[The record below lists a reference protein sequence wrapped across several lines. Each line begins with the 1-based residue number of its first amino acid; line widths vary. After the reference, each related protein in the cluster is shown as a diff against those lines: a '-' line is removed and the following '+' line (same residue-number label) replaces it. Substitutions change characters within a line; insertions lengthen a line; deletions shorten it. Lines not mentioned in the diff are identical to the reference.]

1 MSSILKATPRAILRG
16 IQDLSRRSPVVES
29 ELLPQHLPHVYLLTE
44 RGPTLPQVAIGD
56 GLVQL
61 YGTSVLDLRSKYAN
75 HQTVLASRV
84 MATGNFCM
92 VQRLKPAN
100 AKTAM
105 LRLSAELIPAEVTL
119 YARNPD
125 GSYQI
130 GAGGLPIPITVPDGD
145 GGTIISKVIGHR
157 VVWHTSLTG
166 YTGAGRNFGTG
177 VTITD
182 HRDGSVLAGGVKLS
196 SLFSSGTTPVK
207 SKLYPIMDFEVAS
220 FGEFGNRV
228 GLRLSAPNADDAAVG
243 DYATMNEIG
252 SYLYRLGCVERPVNS
267 ATPLITETNGGE
279 ASIDVSLKDN
289 VYHPVSGLPLS
300 FNELFIDSYQSLDDP
315 TVVPKFG
322 PFGRAH
328 IYKTQLNEVL
338 TALCAGGTEQNN
350 LTIGEGLYDTT
361 AAAHGRAEAIQFTG
375 RTDNYPLLNLFT
387 GVDQNGVPYYTF
399 NVSDSV
405 LFGGVALGE
414 SNVHYATGGDDGLA
428 VDVNGKPDTLAN
440 LRIYDELVGI
450 ELSQYGYGEAKLLD
464 VAKYPHS
471 TFWDSGFSFETKKKM
486 LVPMSR
492 RKDIWVVLATQAVAD
507 YANPTTPTPETW
519 AYEEPNNVELEN
531 SIAVNLR
538 TIAGNYP
545 ESEIYGTPVC
555 RVSIVGHC
563 GTLLNTNYRGGLLPL
578 TIDMASK
585 VARYMGAGT
594 GSWANGFGFDESPN
608 NIVTDFR
615 NINHTWKSVDTY
627 NKDWDA
633 GLVWVQSF
641 DRRSVFYPGIQT
653 AYPDDT
659 SVLNSLI
666 TVAACCFLEKVSQ
679 LVWRA
684 LSGTTRLTNGQFI
697 ERSNALI
704 VSNTQDRF
712 DGRFIIQP
720 ETFYTPADAQRGFSW
735 GSKIHI
741 YANNMKTV
749 GTMTIVAHRLED
761 LVQ

>member
-16 IQDLSRRSPVVES
+16 IQDLSRRSPVVEN

-61 YGTSVLDLRSKYAN
+61 YGTNVLDLRSKYTT
-75 HQTVLASRV
+75 HQTVLAANV

-92 VQRLKPAN
+92 VQRIKPTN
-100 AKTAM
+100 AKTAL
-105 LRLSAELIPAEVTL
+105 LRLSAEIIPCEVTL

-125 GSYQI
+125 GSYQVN
-130 GAGGLPIPITVPDGD
+130 GAGAKIPVTTPDGD
-145 GGTIISKVIGHR
+145 GGVVISKVIGHR
-157 VVWHTSLTG
+157 VVWHTG
-166 YTGAGRNFGTG
+166 VAAYAPVNKAYGAAN
-177 VTITD
+177 TITG
-182 HRDGSVLAGGVKLS
+182 HRDGSVTVGGTKLS
-196 SLFSSGTTPVK
+196 TLFSAGTTPVT
-207 SKLYPIMDFEVAS
+207 SNLYPIMDFEVSS
-220 FGEFGNRV
+220 FGEYGNRV
-228 GLRLSAPNADDAAVG
+228 GLRLSAPNADDLEAG

-252 SYLYRLGCVERPVNS
+252 SFLYRLGCVERPVNS
-267 ATPLITETNGGE
+267 ATPLVTETNGGE
-279 ASIDVSLKDN
+279 ATIDVSFKDN
-289 VYHPVSGLPLS
+289 VYHPQSGLPLS

-338 TALCAGGTEQNN
+338 TALCAGGTKQNN

-361 AAAHGRAEAIQFTG
+361 ALPFGRTADIQFTG
-375 RTDNYPLLNLFT
+375 RVDNYPLLNLFT
-387 GVDQNGVPYYTF
+387 GVDQNGVPYFTF
-399 NVSDSV
+399 NVNDSV
-405 LFGGVALGE
+405 LFGGVALGD
-414 SNVHYATGGDDGLA
+414 SNVHYATGGDDGLS

-440 LRIYDELVGI
+440 LQIFDELVGL
-450 ELSQYGYGEAKLLD
+450 ELANYGYGEAKLLD

-471 TFWDSGFSFETKKKM
+471 TFWDSGFSIETKKKM

-492 RKDIWVVLATQAVAD
+492 RKDVWVVLATQAVAE
-507 YANPTTPTPETW
+507 YTNPSTPSASQW
-519 AYEEPNNVELEN
+519 AYQEANDVETEN
-531 SIAVNLR
+531 AIAVNLR

-555 RVSIVGHC
+555 RVAIVGHC
-563 GTLLNTNYRGGLLPL
+563 GTLLNTTYRGGLLPL
-578 TIDMASK
+578 TIDLATK
-585 VARYMGAGT
+585 VARYMGNGT

-608 NIVTDFR
+608 NIVSDFR
-615 NINHTWKSVDTY
+615 DINHIWKSVDTY

-684 LSGTTRLTNGQFI
+684 LSGTSRLTNGQFI
-697 ERSNALI
+697 ERSNRLI

-735 GSKIHI
+735 GTKIHI

-761 LVQ
+761 LV